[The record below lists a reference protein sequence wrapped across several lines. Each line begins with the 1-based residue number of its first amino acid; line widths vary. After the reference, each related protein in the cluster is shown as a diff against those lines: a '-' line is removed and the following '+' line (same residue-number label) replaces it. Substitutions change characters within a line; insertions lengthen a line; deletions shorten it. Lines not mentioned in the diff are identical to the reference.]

1 MKRSH
6 RLLVALA
13 AVLVFVWLLVTQRGD
28 PHVDAQP
35 TPASAVTRS
44 EPVDLH
50 APETTPAATNEDVRT
65 AVDTPASEAPLAA
78 PSETAKLA
86 PPAAWGRVLVIEE
99 DGRETLAGDGVL
111 NVSLRDGSLFGSGD
125 RAVVRAGVWRLE
137 VGDPLKARMTKLRF
151 NSALVDK
158 RFMRVEA
165 PTAEVAF
172 VDARD
177 LDVRVRRPAR
187 SRLRVI
193 DAATNLDLPAV
204 TLVRPVARTYQQHP
218 GLEFEP
224 RILIQERAS
233 PLEIDGLSDV
243 EFAQSVRL
251 HVGAPG
257 RAWQVHD
264 HDLAQGGER
273 IIALAPGADLWLVV
287 RGVEPGSDSMLRIR
301 RPDTRDMIF
310 ECALSRDG
318 TLDIRGLPSGALTV
332 SAEIGSGHTLEPVKL
347 AELSLELAPATTNSA
362 ELLLSAAPKYSTATV
377 RGTLY
382 RPLEWASAESDDPL
396 LDLRSLNG
404 AHIDRDNGVIAQ
416 CSRGESMRAGFDA
429 FHFSFDAA
437 PVGRCEWV
445 LWGKPD
451 FSGVIDV
458 PPAGLEGLELVMPHP
473 VELEFEVRDAE
484 TGERIADARLG
495 WQGPRPSGIDDR
507 GFSLTEPDADGV
519 HRVRAPAYEI
529 KLKTFTD
536 NYERYEETLRV
547 APGDARRIV
556 RLKRPCSIEVKLRA
570 GGATLPPPRR
580 WSATPTAIGGGGEV
594 LSKGR
599 REDALVLMVSA
610 PGTYE
615 VSPDPIPGYR
625 TPAPQRV
632 EVQRGAPV
640 SIEFV
645 YEVERP

>member
-1 MKRSH
+1 VKRSH

-13 AVLVFVWLLVTQRGD
+13 AVLVLVWLLVRQRGD

-44 EPVDLH
+44 EPVDVH

-78 PSETAKLA
+78 PSADAKPT

-111 NVSLRDGSLFGSGD
+111 SVSLRDGSLFGSGD
-125 RAVVRAGVWRLE
+125 RAVVRAGVWRLDFS
-137 VGDPLKARMTKLRF
+137 DPLKARMTKLRF

-158 RFMRVEA
+158 RFMNVES

-172 VDARD
+172 VAARD
-177 LDVRVRRPAR
+177 LDVRIRRPAR
-187 SRLRVI
+187 SLLRVI

-204 TLVRPVARTYQQHP
+204 TLVQPLARTYQQHP
-218 GLEFEP
+218 GPDFEP
-224 RILIQERAS
+224 RIVIRARAS
-233 PLEIDGLSDV
+233 PLEIDDLSDV
-243 EFAQSVRL
+243 EFAQSVRV

-257 RAWQVHD
+257 LAWQLHH

-273 IIALAPGADLWLVV
+273 VIALVAGADLSLVV

-301 RPDTRDMIF
+301 RPETRDLIF
-310 ECALSRDG
+310 ECALTRDD
-318 TLDIRGLPSGALTV
+318 TLDIGGLPAGALTV
-332 SAEIGSGHTLEPVKL
+332 SAEIGSGRTLEPVKL
-347 AELSLELAPATTNSA
+347 AELSLELAPAMTNKA
-362 ELLLSAAPKYSTATV
+362 ELVLSAAPKFSTAAV

-382 RPLEWASAESDDPL
+382 IPLEWASAESDDPL
-396 LDLRSLNG
+396 LDLRSLSG

-416 CSRGESMRAGFDA
+416 CSRGESKRAGFDA

-445 LWGKPD
+445 LWGNPD
-451 FSGVIDV
+451 FRGVIDV

-484 TGERIADARLG
+484 TGERVADARLG

-507 GFSLTEPDADGV
+507 GFSLTAPDADGV

-529 KLKTFTD
+529 KLKTLTD
-536 NYERYEETLRV
+536 DYEPYEENLRV
-547 APGDARRIV
+547 APGAPRRIV

-580 WSATPTAIGGGGEV
+580 WSATPTAIGGNGETLTKV
-594 LSKGR
+594 R
-599 REDALVLMVSA
+599 REDALVLMVST

>member
-13 AVLVFVWLLVTQRGD
+13 AVLVLVWLLVRQRGD

-35 TPASAVTRS
+35 TTASALTPS
-44 EPVDLH
+44 EPVEVH
-50 APETTPAATNEDVRT
+50 TPETAPAATDDDERK

-78 PSETAKLA
+78 PSEGAKPRPA
-86 PPAAWGRVLVIEE
+86 AAWGRLLVIEG

-111 NVSLRDGSLFGSGD
+111 NVRLRDGSLFGGGD

-137 VGDPLKARMTKLRF
+137 FDDPLKARMTKLHF
-151 NSALVDK
+151 ASALVDK
-158 RFMRVEA
+158 RFMHVEA

-193 DAATNLDLPAV
+193 DAATKLDLPTV
-204 TLVRPVARTYQQHP
+204 TLVRPVARTHQQHP

-243 EFAQSVRL
+243 EFAQSVRV

-257 RAWQVHD
+257 LAWQVHD
-264 HDLAQGGER
+264 HDLVQGGER
-273 IIALAPGADLWLVV
+273 IIALAPGADLSLVV
-287 RGVEPGSDSMLRIR
+287 RGVEPRSDSKLRIR
-301 RPDTRDMIF
+301 RPDTRDLIF
-310 ECALSRDG
+310 ECALTRDD

-347 AELSLELAPATTNSA
+347 AELSLDLAPASSNRA
-362 ELLLSAAPKYSTATV
+362 ELLLSAAPKFSTATV

-382 RPLEWASAESDDPL
+382 LPLEWAIAEFDDPM

-404 AHIDRDNGVIAQ
+404 AHIDRDNGVFAQ
-416 CSRGESMRAGFDA
+416 CSRGESNRAGFDA

-445 LWGKPD
+445 LFGKPD

-536 NYERYEETLRV
+536 NYEPYEETLRV
-547 APGDARRIV
+547 APGAPRRIV
-556 RLKRPCSIEVKLRA
+556 RLKRPCSIKVLLRA
-570 GGATLPPPRR
+570 SGSTLPPPRR
-580 WSATPTAIGGGGEV
+580 WSATPTAIDGSGET
-594 LSKGR
+594 LSKER